1 MYTKEQR
8 KIYNKE
14 YYEDNKERILEKRK
28 DIEKMIETLIKINI
42 DPEYLTPDQTERN
55 YKWL

>member
-8 KIYNKE
+8 AIYNKE
-14 YYEDNKERILEKRK
+14 YYEDNKERILEKKRDLK
-28 DIEKMIETLIKINI
+28 AMFTTLLNMRH

>member
-8 KIYNKE
+8 AIYNKE

-28 DIEKMIETLIKINI
+28 DIKAMLNVLINI
-42 DPEYLTPDQTERN
+42 HNDPEYLTPDQTERN

>member
-8 KIYNKE
+8 AIYNKE
-14 YYEDNKERILEKRK
+14 YYEDNKEKILEKKK
-28 DIEKMIETLIKINI
+28 DLKAMFKTLLKIHN
-42 DPEYLTPDQTERN
+42 DPNYLIPDQTERN

>member
-8 KIYNKE
+8 KLYNKE
-14 YYEDNKERILEKRK
+14 YYEDNRERILERK
-28 DIEKMIETLIKINI
+28 KDLKAMFNTLLKIHQN
-42 DPEYLTPDQTERN
+42 PEYLTPDQTERE

>member
-8 KIYNKE
+8 KLYNKE
-14 YYEDNKERILEKRK
+14 YYEENRERILERK
-28 DIEKMIETLIKINI
+28 KDLKAMFNVLKEIHE
-42 DPEYLTPDQTERN
+42 DPNYLTPDQTERN

>member
-8 KIYNKE
+8 KLYNKE
-14 YYEDNKERILEKRK
+14 YFEDNKERILEKRK
-28 DIEKMIETLIKINI
+28 DIKAMLNVLINI
-42 DPEYLTPDQTERN
+42 HNDPEYLTPDQTERN